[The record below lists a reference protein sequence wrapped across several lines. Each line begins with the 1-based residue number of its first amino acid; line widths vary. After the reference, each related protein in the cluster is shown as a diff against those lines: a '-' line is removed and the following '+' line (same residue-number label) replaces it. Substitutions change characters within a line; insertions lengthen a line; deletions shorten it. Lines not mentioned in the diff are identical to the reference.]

1 MKLGLLR
8 LRQVRRLLLVCLV
21 VGLWEVAYGQS
32 ASPSYSLT
40 IQEQEKPA
48 VAGSEVYITVT
59 QTNTSKADVGCDS
72 MSRGS
77 TDLALR
83 YYIKREDGTPLT
95 QRANA
100 YGYMTDISQCQLSPG
115 ESITRRYL
123 LSWLFDLSV
132 PGKYSVQ
139 VARHGEPYTEP
150 QIMSNVITLVVVPA
164 QAPGA
169 EDKGEPKHTGK

>member
-1 MKLGLLR
+1 MKASKQKKHVIQAR
-8 LRQVRRLLLVCLV
+8 LVSLLVL
-21 VGLWEVAYGQS
+21 GFIGSMYGQNT
-32 ASPSYSLT
+32 SPAFSLT

-100 YGYMTDISQCQLSPG
+100 YDYMTDISQCQLPPG
-115 ESITRRYL
+115 ESVTRRYL

-150 QIMSNVITLVVVPA
+150 QIMSNIITLQVVSA
-164 QAPGA
+164 KGA
-169 EDKGEPKHTGK
+169 DSSNQ